1 MPTFK
6 FESPD
11 GKTYSVD
18 GPEGA
23 TKEQAFQIL
32 QQSLGGAAPPAAP
45 QEGIAA
51 DVGKS
56 VATGL
61 AKGTAAAV
69 GLPGDLATLAH
80 AIAPQGVIDRVKA
93 IPGAKAIYDHLPTSQ
108 AIEDHAKAND
118 TSLADLNYQS
128 QTAPGRYAGAIAK
141 TAGPGLATGM
151 GIPAT
156 LASAVAG
163 QGAYDL
169 TGSHLAEAGASLA
182 GGIAAPA
189 IMAARARRASMP
201 LISGPQL
208 KADAQ
213 AIYNGPELSSAIVS
227 QQSLKDLALNTDQM
241 LARRQF
247 DPEAIGE
254 VRKIIDNRWHGA
266 NQPQTIADLQNS
278 RSRLGELAK
287 GAPTTQTTA
296 AGAVKREL
304 DSYLNNIAPNQIV
317 SGDPQRAASLL
328 RRANSDYHAQS
339 SAKAVDDLIG
349 NAITDNNAA
358 NSAMNL
364 GNRIRQSFKP
374 LLKNDAAKLRQ
385 MGHGDDIIDA
395 VSMVNKGDPT
405 TNLLRHASNM
415 LGGGGGIAATIIG
428 HGAGSAVGGAVGY
441 QQGGIGGLL
450 GGAALGAA
458 GALPGQGLRLL
469 ANART
474 EKMARRVTD
483 SLLAKAPAN
492 ASIVRA
498 NRAARAAN
506 KAAMERAITR
516 GGIPAAAMMLSKF
529 NNGG

>member
-6 FESPD
+6 FTSPE

-32 QQSLGGAAPPAAP
+32 QQSLGGAAPTAP

-69 GLPGDLATLAH
+69 GLPGDLASLAH
-80 AIAPQGVIDRVKA
+80 SIAPQGVVDRVKA
-93 IPGAKAIYDHLPTSQ
+93 IPGAQFIYDHLPTSQ

-141 TAGPGLATGM
+141 AAGPGLATGM
-151 GIPAT
+151 GVPAV
-156 LASAVAG
+156 LASSIAG

-189 IMAARARRASMP
+189 IMAARARRAAMP

-208 KADAQ
+208 KTDAQ

-227 QQSLKDLALNTDQM
+227 QQSLKDLATNADQT

-247 DPEAIGE
+247 DPDAMKE
-254 VRKIIDNRWHGA
+254 VRGIIDNRWHGA
-266 NQPQTIADLQNS
+266 NQPQTISDLQNS

-296 AGAVKREL
+296 AGVVKREL
-304 DSYLNNIAPNQIV
+304 DSYLNNIDPSQIV

-339 SAKAVDDLIG
+339 SAKKVSDLIG
-349 NAITDNNAA
+349 NAIVDNDGAH
-358 NSAMNL
+358 SAMNL
-364 GNRIRQSFKP
+364 GNKIRQTFKP
-374 LLKNDAAKLRQ
+374 LLKNDAAQLRQ
-385 MGHGDDIIDA
+385 MGYGDDVIDA
-395 VSMVNKGDPT
+395 VRTVNKGDAT
-405 TNLLRHASNM
+405 TNTLRYASNV
-415 LGGGGGIAATIIG
+415 LGGGGGIGSLAVGHMLSAAT
-428 HGAGSAVGGAVGY
+428 AGTLGYKEGGWM
-441 QQGGIGGLL
+441 GGLM
-450 GGAALGAA
+450 GTALGMA
-458 GALPGQGLRLL
+458 PGQALRLA
-469 ANART
+469 ANHRT
-474 EKMARRVTD
+474 RKSAEAVKDA
-483 SLLAKAPAN
+483 LLSKAPSN
-492 ASIVRA
+492 AGIVRA

-506 KAAMERAITR
+506 KADMERAITR
-516 GGIPAAAMMLSKF
+516 GGIPAAALMLSKF